1 MTLKQLEAFFW
12 AATCASFAV
21 AAQRLHLSV
30 STLSKRISE
39 LETSLGE
46 PLFDR
51 DTYRA
56 TLTATGH
63 SILPHVSTLLNQSEA
78 LRLSVKH
85 EAGLQGHL
93 RFGVG
98 ELASQTWLPR
108 FIRQAVVRYPGL
120 HLEPDVEIGSTMEQA
135 LENGELDFTL
145 AAGLS
150 SRRGIV
156 SRPLGAATFI
166 WVASPTL
173 LRAHGDHSTAL
184 LQQAPLITMPPGA
197 GTHRMMEEWL
207 VRTGI
212 SLGRSLTCNTWGAV
226 SALLIEALGAGFLPQ
241 AWAEPL
247 LARKLLQPLPEWPAL
262 KPLHY
267 SLQMRRDDTRAVM
280 RSIQALLEEVVDFGL
295 PVSFLTG
302 TAPQHAV
309 AA

>member
-39 LETSLGE
+39 LEASLGE

-63 SILPHVSTLLNQSEA
+63 AILPHVSALLDQSEA
-78 LRLSVKH
+78 LRLIVKH

-108 FIRQAVVRYPGL
+108 FIRLAVERYPAL
-120 HLEPDVEIGSTMEQA
+120 QLEPNVEIGSTMEQA

-145 AAGLS
+145 AAGFS
-150 SRRGIV
+150 SRRSIV
-156 SRPLGAATFI
+156 SRPLGQAQFI
-166 WVASPTL
+166 WVAAPML
-173 LRAHGDHSTAL
+173 LRAHPEHSTAL
-184 LQQAPLITMPPGA
+184 LQMAPLITMPSGA
-197 GTHRMMEEWL
+197 GTHRMVEEWL
-207 VRTGI
+207 SRTGVV
-212 SLGRSLTCNTWGAV
+212 LGRSLTCNTWSAV
-226 SALLIEALGAGFLPQ
+226 SALLIEAVGIGFLPQ
-241 AWAEPL
+241 AWAAPL
-247 LARKLLQPLPEWPAL
+247 LARGLLQSMSGWPKL

-267 SLQMRRDDTRAVM
+267 SLQMRRDDTRPVM
-280 RSIQALLEEVVDFGL
+280 RSIQSLLEEVVDFGL
-295 PVSFLTG
+295 PVSFLN
-302 TAPQHAV
+302 
-309 AA
+309 